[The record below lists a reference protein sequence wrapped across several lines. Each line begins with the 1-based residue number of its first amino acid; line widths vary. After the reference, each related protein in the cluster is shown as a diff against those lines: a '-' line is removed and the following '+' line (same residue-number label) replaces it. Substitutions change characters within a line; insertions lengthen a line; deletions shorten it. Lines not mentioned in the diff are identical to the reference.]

1 MANFLSKLNVIRA
14 VQNKFAK
21 DALASAKAW
30 LNDLDLDQDGKK
42 DLEEIKEICEK
53 LQAGIG
59 RTIEAV
65 DAEQLVKAMDAA
77 EVFIKAGSALIDTSK
92 TILDTDKA
100 KVGVEILKDAL
111 SVSVKLVRD
120 MAEELAAENAENS
133 K

>member
-1 MANFLSKLNVIRA
+1 VANFLSKLNVIRA